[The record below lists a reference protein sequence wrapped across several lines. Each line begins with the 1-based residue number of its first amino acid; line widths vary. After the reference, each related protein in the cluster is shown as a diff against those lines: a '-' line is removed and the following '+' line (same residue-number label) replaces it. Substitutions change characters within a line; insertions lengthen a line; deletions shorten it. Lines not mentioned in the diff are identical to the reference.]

1 MLWYGNYGYFRE
13 KQKHNTT
20 NWKCACYNK
29 YRCKARAVTKEIG
42 GEYYFR
48 ITCDEHTHPPY
59 SSGYWR
65 AKRRNEVAP
74 LTSVVHCSGRIIFT
88 LSDVSYILNK
98 RGATQ
103 LCINGYPFIRS
114 KTTEEYQYW
123 TCREYKAL
131 RCTARAVSGRRE
143 RRDDPTVK
151 LRGVHNHV
159 ILKRRDAEESAK
171 DISFTLNKRGATQL
185 CVNGYPYI
193 RSKTTEDFQYW
204 SCSQYKVL
212 RCPARAISGRRRLSD
227 KPTIK
232 LRGTHNHGIILERR
246 KPGESAKLLKLNSM
260 KGREMEVLPEKRKRS
275 SPGASPPP
283 VECVLGGDNPS
294 LSK

>member
-1 MLWYGNYGYFRE
+1 M
-13 KQKHNTT
+13 
-20 NWKCACYNK
+20 
-29 YRCKARAVTKEIG
+29 
-42 GEYYFR
+42 
-48 ITCDEHTHPPY
+48 
-59 SSGYWR
+59 S
-65 AKRRNEVAP
+65 
-74 LTSVVHCSGRIIFT
+74 T

-103 LCINGYPFIRS
+103 LCINGFPFIRS
-114 KTTEEYQYW
+114 KTTEDYQYW

-143 RRDDPTVK
+143 RRNDPTVK

-159 ILKRRDAEESAK
+159 ILERRDAEENAK

-193 RSKTTEDFQYW
+193 RSKTTEEFQYW

-212 RCPARAISGRRRLSD
+212 RCPARAISSRRRQGNT
-227 KPTIK
+227 PTIK
-232 LRGTHNHGIILERR
+232 LRGTHSHGIILERR
-246 KPGESAKLLKLNSM
+246 KPGESAKLLKLNAM
-260 KGREMEVLPEKRKRS
+260 ERREMEMLPEKRKRLS
-275 SPGASPPP
+275 SGAPPPP

-294 LSK
+294 SSK